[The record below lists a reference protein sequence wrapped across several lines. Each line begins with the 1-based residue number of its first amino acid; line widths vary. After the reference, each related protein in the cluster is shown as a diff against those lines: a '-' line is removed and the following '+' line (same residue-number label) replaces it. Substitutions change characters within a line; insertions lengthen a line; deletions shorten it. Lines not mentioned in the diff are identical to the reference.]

1 MKLHLCLLIA
11 WAILSLLQS
20 AFAYAEQPPEPK
32 RSSLLR
38 FEHVFEAFP
47 DDISPHSNL
56 PHIIQDSAGMM
67 WFAGDSLY
75 RYDGTQLYPYQ
86 LDPMSI
92 CSSFI
97 TGMAIDHD
105 GILWITTEKGVCQY
119 NANTDRFQPFSLP
132 TGQTLSRNAS
142 TVSVSPS
149 NEIYIS
155 FSSELAII
163 NPARTDITLISS
175 PLKSQYHNRSNEFRA
190 IFFETENSVWL
201 GSLASGLIHFS
212 PATGQFKH
220 YMNTPAQP
228 NLLPSNDVRTIAM
241 DKKGDLW
248 FGMHQGGVSK
258 LLKDRKT
265 FQHYLDD
272 EDSYDL
278 GSSYI
283 WSIKLDSTGQLWLAS
298 DEGGLL
304 GYNPDSDSF
313 FSYRHD
319 VNNRNSIASN
329 KPSTVYE
336 DNTNNLWVSLYP
348 DGIDLINRS
357 NAEVH
362 QFYANANDPHS
373 INDNGILSIFKDS
386 QESIWIGSEKGLN
399 RFNKATYTF
408 DNFSDG
414 SQAWTVP
421 QVPITHIAEDHKGQL
436 WLSTW
441 GEGLYRISPKTHQV
455 THFSPSN
462 TDPTTVDAARFWGI
476 LPENERILFASEG
489 VQGILQYR
497 FDSQQFSRI
506 HPGDGDAVFNETHA
520 YNVLR
525 DSEGNLWIA
534 SIGGLFRQSHTGELV
549 ALSSDIFN
557 PGTISSFRIRCL
569 FEDSSKNIW
578 VGTEDQGVF
587 IYNPQSQ
594 HFKHLGLTQG
604 IPSNNITKIQQSPDG
619 NIWLFTR
626 NGLARIKPKSYVVK
640 VFNKAHGLA
649 DSNFNRG
656 AGFIDT
662 DGTLYAGAAKGLS
675 VLNVQ
680 NLKSKIQH
688 FPVHI
693 TGLKLFN
700 KTVKAGEYPLEN
712 KSILQ
717 AESITLRHTDDVF
730 TFTFAGLSYPLSRW
744 NQYAYKLEG
753 YDAAWNYIGK
763 NHSATYTNIPA
774 GKYTFHV
781 KAQDQHGNWSD
792 QQDSL
797 AITIKPAPWQTW
809 WAYVGYTLLA
819 ILVLQALFYL
829 HVQRLKYRKEKL
841 LNAEII
847 RLNTM
852 REALRRDFMAD
863 ISLELRTPLSILTGE
878 VEAVQ
883 DGIRPLSMATIE
895 SIRGEV
901 TIIKKIVNDLYD
913 LALSD
918 SGAMQCNMEK
928 LDISEVLSLSV
939 SQMAIKFEQKP
950 IQLKLD
956 IAAKGLFIE
965 GDQQRL
971 HQLFLNLLEN
981 SFRYTFSAGTLAIR
995 AYKKNAQVMVEF
1007 SDTAPAV
1014 DKTALTDIFKRFYT
1028 IDASRNRE
1036 HGGSGLGLS
1045 ICKNIALTHGANI
1058 SAHPSPLGGLS
1069 IKVEFPYFG
1078 SSSI

>member
-1 MKLHLCLLIA
+1 MKLHLCRLIA
-11 WAILSLLQS
+11 WVIFLLLVPLI
-20 AFAYAEQPPEPK
+20 AYAQQSPVPK
-32 RSSLLR
+32 HSSLLR

-47 DDISPHSNL
+47 DGISPHSNL

-97 TGMAIDHD
+97 TGMAIDLD

-119 NANTDRFQPFSLP
+119 VANTDKFKPFGLH
-132 TGQTLSRNAS
+132 TGQALSRNAS
-142 TVSVSPS
+142 AINVSPN
-149 NEIYIS
+149 NEVYIG

-163 NPARTDITLISS
+163 NPARTDITFLSS

-190 IFFETENSVWL
+190 IFFESANSVWL

-212 PATGQFKH
+212 PSTGFFEH

-241 DKKGDLW
+241 DKQGDLW

-258 LLKDRKT
+258 LLKDKKT
-265 FQHYLDD
+265 FQHYLNDD
-272 EDSYDL
+272 DSYNL

-298 DEGGLL
+298 DGGGLL
-304 GYNPDSDSF
+304 GYNADSDSF
-313 FSYRHD
+313 FAYRHD

-329 KPSTVYE
+329 KPTTVYE
-336 DNTNNLWVSLYP
+336 DSANNLWVSLYP
-348 DGIDLINRS
+348 EGIDLINRS
-357 NAEVH
+357 SADVN
-362 QFYANANDPHS
+362 QFYANSSSTHS
-373 INDNGILSIFKDS
+373 VNDNGILSIFEDS
-386 QESIWIGSEKGLN
+386 QQSIWIGTEKGLN
-399 RFNKATYTF
+399 RFNKTAYTF
-408 DNFSDG
+408 ENYSDG
-414 SQAWTVP
+414 SQAWAIP
-421 QVPITHIAEDHKGQL
+421 QVPITYIAEDHKGQL
-436 WLSTW
+436 WFSTW
-441 GEGLYRISPKTHQV
+441 GEGLYRVSPQNQQV
-455 THFSPSN
+455 THFAPSKTN
-462 TDPTTVDAARFWGI
+462 PNTVDAARFWGI
-476 LPENERILFASEG
+476 LPESEHILFASEG
-489 VQGILQYR
+489 VQGILQFR
-497 FDSQQFSRI
+497 FDTQSFSRI
-506 HPGDGDAVFNETHA
+506 HLVDGGSAFNGTHV

-525 DSEGNLWIA
+525 DSKDNLWIA
-534 SIGGLFRQSHTGELV
+534 SIGGLYRQAPAGELV
-549 ALSSDIFN
+549 ELSSESFN
-557 PGTISSFRIRCL
+557 PSTISSFRIRSL
-569 FEDSSKNIW
+569 FEDNRNNIW
-578 VGTEDQGVF
+578 VGTEDQGVY

-594 HFKHLGLTQG
+594 HFKHLGLAQG

-619 NIWLFTR
+619 DIWLFTR
-626 NGLARIKPKSYVVK
+626 NGLARINQTNQAVK

-656 AGFIDT
+656 AGFIDS

-675 VLNVQ
+675 ILNVQ
-680 NLKSKIQH
+680 SLKSKIQH

-700 KTVKAGEYPLEN
+700 KTIKAGEYPLEN

-717 AESITLRHTDDVF
+717 AKAITLRHTDDVF
-730 TFTFAGLSYPLSRW
+730 TLNFAGLSYPLSRW
-744 NQYAYKLEG
+744 NQYAYRLEG
-753 YDAAWNYIGK
+753 YDATWNYIGK

-797 AITIKPAPWQTW
+797 AITINPAPWQTW
-809 WAYVGYTLLA
+809 WAYVGYILLA
-819 ILVLQALFYL
+819 ILILQALLYL
-829 HVQRLKYRKEKL
+829 HAQRLKYRKEKL

-847 RLNTM
+847 RLNAV

-863 ISLELRTPLSILTGE
+863 ISHELRTPLSILTGE

-883 DGIRPLSMATIE
+883 DGIRPLSMATVE
-895 SIRGEV
+895 SIRSEV
-901 TIIKKIVNDLYD
+901 TMIKKIVNDLYD

-918 SGAMQCNMEK
+918 SGAMQCNMK
-928 LDISEVLSLSV
+928 KVDISQVLTLAV
-939 SQMAIKFEQKP
+939 SQMQIKFEQKS
-950 IQLKLD
+950 IELKLN
-956 IAAKGLFIE
+956 IAAKGLFVE

-981 SFRYTFSAGTLAIR
+981 SFRYTFSEGTLAIS
-995 AYKKNAQVMVEF
+995 AYKKNAQVIVDF

-1014 DKTALTDIFKRFYT
+1014 EKYALNDIFKRFYT
-1028 IDASRNRE
+1028 VDTSRNRE

-1045 ICKNIALTHGANI
+1045 ICKNIALAHGANI
-1058 SAHPSPLGGLS
+1058 SAHPSPLGGLR